1 MRFPVVW
8 HLAKKEILSTWRDR
22 RALISN
28 ILIPLLLMPA
38 MMLGLPYLLGGIFE
52 GQAVNMTPV
61 AVNGS
66 QHLPDGLRTL
76 LDASLVEL
84 TEVEDVEQAVR
95 DTDAQAGLVVP
106 EGFTEQVTA
115 GEVPRLSLYTM
126 VGNMQSDLA
135 LSKLQ
140 GSLNIYRQ
148 QLTRESLIEAGVDPG
163 VLEPITFEILDAS
176 TEQQRSSGFL
186 GWMIPF
192 FIAMWALMGGQ
203 MVAIDATAGEKERG
217 TMESLLVSPINR
229 FEVVMGKW
237 LSTMIFGLFASIAAI
252 TGYLVGAA
260 IMRNVGPG
268 SDGDGAAVDSFAA
281 VMGGTMTLSP
291 QVLFELL
298 ISAVL
303 LTGFLAA
310 LIITISMFAR
320 SFKEAQSYLGPLS
333 FLLVIPA
340 ISLQFRDFFDLG
352 MAQYLIPV
360 LNALI
365 VMFDSIRGAT
375 DPLGLTLAWVS
386 MALYTLV
393 LLTIAHRN
401 FKREDVIF
409 RT

>member
-1 MRFPVVW
+1 MRWPVVW
-8 HLAKKEILSTWRDR
+8 HLARKEILSTWRDR

-28 ILIPLLLMPA
+28 ILIPLILMPV
-38 MMLGLPYLLGGIFE
+38 MMLGLPDLLGGIFE
-52 GQAVNMTPV
+52 GQAVSMTPV

-66 QHLPDGLRTL
+66 EHLPDGLRTL

-84 TEVEDVEQAVR
+84 TEVDDVEAAVR

-106 EGFTEQVTA
+106 EGFGDLIDA

-140 GSLNIYRQ
+140 TSLNMYRQ
-148 QLTRESLIEAGVDPG
+148 QLTRESLIAAGVDPG
-163 VLEPITFEILDAS
+163 VLEPITFEVLDAS

-217 TMESLLVSPINR
+217 TMESLLVSPISR

-237 LSTMIFGLFASIAAI
+237 FSTMLFGLFAAVAAI

-260 IMRNVGPG
+260 IMRGVSTG
-268 SDGDGAAVDSFAA
+268 SESGAMDSFAE

-291 QVLFELL
+291 QVLIELL
-298 ISAVL
+298 VSAVL

-310 LIITISMFAR
+310 LVMTISMFAR

-333 FLLVIPA
+333 FLLVVPA

-352 MAQYLIPV
+352 MVQYVIPV

-375 DPLGLTLAWVS
+375 DPLGITLTWLS
-386 MALYTLV
+386 MALYTVV
-393 LLTIAHRN
+393 LLIIAHRN
-401 FKREDVIF
+401 FQREDVIF

>member
-1 MRFPVVW
+1 MRWPVVW
-8 HLAKKEILSTWRDR
+8 HLARKEILSTWRDR

-28 ILIPLLLMPA
+28 ILIPLILMPV
-38 MMLGLPYLLGGIFE
+38 MMLGLPDLLGGIFE
-52 GQAVNMTPV
+52 GQAVSMTPV

-66 QHLPDGLRTL
+66 EHLPDGLRTL

-84 TEVEDVEQAVR
+84 TEVEDVESAVR

-106 EGFTEQVTA
+106 EGFGDLIDA

-140 GSLNIYRQ
+140 TSLNMYRQ
-148 QLTRESLIEAGVDPG
+148 QLTRESLIAAGVDPG
-163 VLEPITFEILDAS
+163 VLEPITFEVLDAS

-217 TMESLLVSPINR
+217 TMESLLVSPISR

-237 LSTMIFGLFASIAAI
+237 FSTMLFGLFAAVAAI
-252 TGYLVGAA
+252 TGYLVGAG
-260 IMRNVGPG
+260 IMRGVSTG
-268 SDGDGAAVDSFAA
+268 SESGAMDSFAE

-291 QVLFELL
+291 QVLIELL
-298 ISAVL
+298 VSAVL

-310 LIITISMFAR
+310 LVMTISMFAR

-333 FLLVIPA
+333 FLLVVPA

-352 MAQYLIPV
+352 MVQYVIPV

-375 DPLGLTLAWVS
+375 DPLGITLTWLS
-386 MALYTLV
+386 MALYTVV
-393 LLTIAHRN
+393 LLIIAHRN
-401 FKREDVIF
+401 FQREDVIF

>member
-1 MRFPVVW
+1 MRLPVVW

-38 MMLGLPYLLGGIFE
+38 LMLGLPYLLGGIFE
-52 GQAVNMTPV
+52 SQAVSMTPV

-66 QHLPDGLRTL
+66 EHLPDELRTL

-84 TEVEDVEQAVR
+84 TEVADVELAVQE
-95 DTDAQAGLVVP
+95 TDAQAGIVVP
-106 EGFTEQVTA
+106 EGFADLIDA

-140 GSLNIYRQ
+140 TSLNMYRQ
-148 QLTRESLIEAGVDPG
+148 QLTRQSLVAAGVDPG
-163 VLEPITFEILDAS
+163 VLDPITFEVLDAS

-203 MVAIDATAGEKERG
+203 MVGIDATAGEKERG
-217 TMESLLVSPINR
+217 TMESLLVSPISR

-237 LSTMIFGLFASIAAI
+237 FSTMVFGLFAAIAAI
-252 TGYLVGAA
+252 SGYLVGAA
-260 IMRNVGPG
+260 IMRNVGSG
-268 SDGDGAAVDSFAA
+268 SDTEVIDSFSE

-291 QVLFELL
+291 QVLIELL
-298 ISAVL
+298 VSAVL

-352 MAQYLIPV
+352 LVQYIIPV

-375 DPLGLTLAWVS
+375 DPLGITLTWLS
-386 MALYTLV
+386 MTVYTVV
-393 LLTIAHRN
+393 LLMIAHRN
-401 FKREDVIF
+401 FQREAVIF

>member
-1 MRFPVVW
+1 MRWPVVW
-8 HLAKKEILSTWRDR
+8 HLARKEILSTWRDR

-28 ILIPLLLMPA
+28 ILIPLILMPV

-52 GQAVNMTPV
+52 GQAVSMTPV

-66 QHLPDGLRTL
+66 EHLPDGLRTL

-84 TEVEDVEQAVR
+84 TEVDDVEAAVR

-106 EGFTEQVTA
+106 EGFGDLIDA

-140 GSLNIYRQ
+140 TSLNMYRQ
-148 QLTRESLIEAGVDPG
+148 QLTRESLIAAGVDPG
-163 VLEPITFEILDAS
+163 VLEPITFEVLDAS

-217 TMESLLVSPINR
+217 TMESLLVSPISR

-237 LSTMIFGLFASIAAI
+237 FSTMLFGLFAAVAAI
-252 TGYLVGAA
+252 TGYLVGAG
-260 IMRNVGPG
+260 IMRGVSTG
-268 SDGDGAAVDSFAA
+268 SESGAMDSFAE

-291 QVLFELL
+291 QVLIELL
-298 ISAVL
+298 VSAVL

-310 LIITISMFAR
+310 LVMTISMFAR

-333 FLLVIPA
+333 FLLVVPA

-352 MAQYLIPV
+352 MVQYVIPV

-375 DPLGLTLAWVS
+375 DPLGITLTWLS
-386 MALYTLV
+386 MALYTVV
-393 LLTIAHRN
+393 LLIIAHRN
-401 FKREDVIF
+401 FQREDVIF